1 MSRLFVCMPMLS
13 VPLHPDWMG
22 GEPPWEYVERL
33 GALGVRGAELNLP
46 PTIAAADLP
55 FWRSFADGVRALR
68 LELTLR
74 VPVPLD
80 APLWLDLLPWINNL
94 AGTAPLVVLVQG
106 ASATRPQPALVDITT
121 RYLRTLCDRVAPNV
135 TVALETSWNR
145 GAMRGVAARLQH
157 WQQQRRHERALR
169 QRPSGV
175 GSGLGTRAAD
185 ATVRAPADAQVD
197 PPLQEQ
203 QASWTTTG
211 TRAATFATVEQ
222 VDRPNCVIAWDL
234 ACDWLGSYWQKDDH
248 VAMPPAAFLQRVGYV
263 RVHDALPDGTLNLP
277 LVVGNVPYAS
287 QLRAL
292 HGAGFDGWACVA
304 VRHTSAAQAFGT
316 RSQLLERS
324 LAITRQ
330 ALRLPR

>member
-1 MSRLFVCMPMLS
+1 MLS

-22 GEPPWEYVERL
+22 GEPTWEYVERL
-33 GALGVRGAELNLP
+33 YALGVRGAELNLP
-46 PTIAAADLP
+46 FTIVAADLP
-55 FWRSFADGVRALR
+55 FWRSFADGGRALD
-68 LELTLR
+68 LDLALR
-74 VPVPLD
+74 VPLPLD
-80 APLWLDLLPWINNL
+80 APLWADLLPWINDL
-94 AGTAPLVVLVQG
+94 ADTAPLVILVQG
-106 ASATRPQPALVDITT
+106 GSAARPQPVLVDITT
-121 RYLRTLCDRVAPNV
+121 DQLRALCDRVAPNV
-135 TVALETSWNR
+135 TVALEISWNR
-145 GAMRGVAARLQH
+145 GAMRGVSARLQH
-157 WQQQRRHERALR
+157 WQQQRRQDRVLR

-175 GSGLGTRAAD
+175 GSGLGTRAVD
-185 ATVRAPADAQVD
+185 ASARSPADDQID

-203 QASWTTTG
+203 HAAWIATG
-211 TRAATFATVEQ
+211 TRVATLAIVEH

-277 LVVGNVPYAS
+277 LVVGNVAYAS

-304 VRHTSAAQAFGT
+304 VRYTTAAQAFGT

-330 ALRLPR
+330 ALRWPR